1 MKQQKQQRYRD
12 ALGSQAIAVTV
23 AETFEQPVSFQLAQ
37 VLAQLPQRA
46 GLLGEAVGL
55 QDRFLHLA
63 AAPARDLRAA
73 VEQNFHQPRHA
84 GVVNLDAGDS
94 AASELGSVA
103 PSAGIGGSP
112 WACGTTRLRRRRSGR

>member
-1 MKQQKQQRYRD
+1 MAVGGSDLAASLRHFCGCRPEQAAGQRAADAFVKQQKQQRYRD

-63 AAPARDLRAA
+63 AAPPMMK
-73 VEQNFHQPRHA
+73 VQ
-84 GVVNLDAGDS
+84 
-94 AASELGSVA
+94 
-103 PSAGIGGSP
+103 
-112 WACGTTRLRRRRSGR
+112 